1 MEEGGAEG
9 GLDLRVIR
17 MPPHPKKRPHTSP
30 QFWIC
35 GGSEGRPPGLDQ
47 KGSITTRP
55 KELRLNRP
63 AVDWVI
69 VLCTAAALVGAADVI
84 FYGVASCQPQETA
97 TTGATIPA
105 VGLHVTSRSGVNTAA
120 G

>member
-1 MEEGGAEG
+1 
-9 GLDLRVIR
+9 
-17 MPPHPKKRPHTSP
+17 MPPHPKKHPHTSP

-69 VLCTAAALVGAADVI
+69 VLCTAAALIGLQRAS
-84 FYGVASCQPQETA
+84 YGVATVSRSNGDDWRA
-97 TTGATIPA
+97 PA
-105 VGLHVTSRSGVNTAA
+105 VRLHAPRVA